1 MRRRRRRRRRR
12 YGSEIPTPFSSGA
25 TARARR
31 TLGKG
36 AGDDGE
42 VTAVPYS
49 WYSPSP
55 LLGSGLNGNQLNTGA
70 SEVIRC
76 ITDKDDN
83 GGSDREEE
91 VGQEVGSVN
100 RKSSAAN
107 GC

>member
-1 MRRRRRRRRRR
+1 MVL
-12 YGSEIPTPFSSGA
+12 A
-25 TARARR
+25 
-31 TLGKG
+31 L
-36 AGDDGE
+36 
-42 VTAVPYS
+42 
-49 WYSPSP
+49 P
-55 LLGSGLNGNQLNTGA
+55 LVRVWVDTLNGNQLNTGA
-70 SEVIRC
+70 SQVIRC